1 MTKQIT
7 QLLFQLLNHILL
19 WKLAYIY
26 RIIIDCRKFEL
37 AGRGLLQAT
46 KKELN
51 PNLRN

>member
-37 AGRGLLQAT
+37 AGSELLVANQ
-46 KKELN
+46 KQ
-51 PNLRN
+51 

>member
-1 MTKQIT
+1 MTKHIT
-7 QLLFQLLNHILL
+7 QALFQLLNPILE
-19 WKLAYIY
+19 WKLANIS
-26 RIIIDCRKFEL
+26 RIIVDRRKFEL